1 MNRINMPFTGLI
13 AQLIKLNED
22 RQQQYHFFSIVCYH
36 QKIREIC
43 DKLSRESAANLE
55 ALNRLVIISP
65 RYLKLCP
72 PFTVSPTSW
81 KELNAARDLPDSNFS
96 VIIINRIEGRFAALY
111 QSLFS
116 SFPSEQ
122 EDAAITI
129 RSQYREL
136 LKSKSTIT
144 HLFMHLN

>member
-1 MNRINMPFTGLI
+1 MNRINMPFAGLI

-22 RQQQYHFFSIVCYH
+22 REQQYHFFSIVCYH

-43 DKLSRESAANLE
+43 DKLSRESTANLE
-55 ALNRLVIISP
+55 ALNKLAIISP
-65 RYLKLCP
+65 QYLKVCS
-72 PFTVSPTSW
+72 PFTVSPASW
-81 KELNAARDLPDSNFS
+81 NELNAAKDLPDSNFA
-96 VIIINRIEGRFAALY
+96 VIIINRIESRFAALY

-122 EDAAITI
+122 EDAAIII
-129 RSQYREL
+129 RGQYREL
-136 LKSKSTIT
+136 LKSKSRIT